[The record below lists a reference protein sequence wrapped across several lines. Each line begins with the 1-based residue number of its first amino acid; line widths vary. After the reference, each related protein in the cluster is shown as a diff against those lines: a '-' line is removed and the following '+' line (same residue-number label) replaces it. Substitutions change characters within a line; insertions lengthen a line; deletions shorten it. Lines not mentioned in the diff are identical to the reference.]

1 MGIHKLYDVIKKYA
15 PECMEKIHLSN
26 FAFKKVAIDV
36 SLFMFKFKAVCGDRW
51 LQAFLNLVTCL
62 RRNEIHCVFI
72 YDTNAPPE
80 KELERAERRESKE
93 KMEEA
98 LYNLEQAYQHYLE
111 TNEIQQVLID
121 LYKKEVDKMEK
132 SEKFKPVKS
141 LLNKNKSES
150 DIDMKIVANK
160 IEHKKRQ
167 IVQIGPD
174 DFALTKKMFD
184 ILEVP
189 WYQAPMEAE
198 TMCSDLCKRG
208 LVDAVLSEDTD
219 VLAYG
224 APVFLSKIETDSDC
238 CVLINY
244 QHLLNTL
251 ELTSEQFLD
260 MCIMCGTDYNKNIP
274 KIGPDRSY
282 NLIKKYGTIEEV
294 GRQAK
299 LDISI
304 LNHHRGRQLFME
316 YLRDDLVKIRYCGRP
331 DFSIFE
337 QFVTENNI
345 NVNLNKMRNIYT
357 QNNMVFID
365 DSEETEENTES
376 SEEIIEEEIIEE
388 EVVEETNMETDE

>member
-15 PECMEKIHLSN
+15 PECMEKIHLST

-72 YDTNAPPE
+72 YDTDAPPE

-93 KMEEA
+93 KMEEN
-98 LYNLEQAYQHYLE
+98 LYNLEQAYEHYLQ
-111 TNEIQQVLID
+111 TNEIEQILID
-121 LYKKEVDKMEK
+121 LYKKEVEK
-132 SEKFKPVKS
+132 LEKPTSKEKGIKT
-141 LLNKNKSES
+141 LLNRGKKY
-150 DIDMKIVANK
+150 DINVVDMKLVVDK

-167 IVQIGPD
+167 IVQISGD

-184 ILEVP
+184 ILQVP

-224 APVFLSKIETDSDC
+224 APIFLSKIETDRDT

-244 QHLLNTL
+244 DHLLNTL
-251 ELTSEQFLD
+251 ELTYDQFLD

-282 NLIKKYGTIEEV
+282 NLIKKYETIENV
-294 GRQAK
+294 AKGAK

-304 LNHHRGRQLFME
+304 LNHNRGRELFKE
-316 YLRDDLVKIRYCGRP
+316 YLQADLVKIPYCGRP
-331 DFSIFE
+331 DFNVFE
-337 QFVTENNI
+337 EFVKENKI
-345 NVNLNKMRNIYT
+345 NVNLEKMRNVFT
-357 QNNMVFID
+357 KNNMVFID
-365 DSEETEENTES
+365 EV
-376 SEEIIEEEIIEE
+376 E
-388 EVVEETNMETDE
+388 EVEEVEETDEVDENMETDNLEEEIVED